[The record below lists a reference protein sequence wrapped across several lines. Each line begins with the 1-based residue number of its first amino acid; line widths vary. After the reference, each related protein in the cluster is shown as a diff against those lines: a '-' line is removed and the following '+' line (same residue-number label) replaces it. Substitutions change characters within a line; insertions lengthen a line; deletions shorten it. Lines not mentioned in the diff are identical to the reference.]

1 MAKRKVLM
9 VEDEEDFSRIVKMNL
24 ELLDADY
31 FVERANSGKE
41 GLKKAVSFKPDV
53 ILLDIMMPKMDGF
66 EVLKRLKDNPD
77 TSAIPVIMLTAKSD
91 EESRLQA
98 SQLYNEDYIT
108 KPIEAPDLKAKIEE
122 ILSRMGR

>member
-31 FVERANSGKE
+31 FVERANCGKE
-41 GLKKAVSFKPDV
+41 GLKKAVAFQPDV

-77 TSAIPVIMLTAKSD
+77 TSAIPVIMLTAKTD
-91 EESRLQA
+91 EESKLQA
-98 SQLYNEDYIT
+98 SQLYNEDYVT
-108 KPIEAPDLKAKIEE
+108 KPIEAPDLKAKIED
-122 ILSRMGR
+122 ILGRLGR

>member
-1 MAKRKVLM
+1 MAKRKVLLID
-9 VEDEEDFSRIVKMNL
+9 DEEDFSRIVKMNL

-31 FVERANSGKE
+31 FVERANNGKE
-41 GLKKAVSFKPDV
+41 GLKKADSFKPDL

-66 EVLKRLKDNPD
+66 EVLKRLKENPD
-77 TSAIPVIMLTAKSD
+77 TSATPVIMLTAKSD

-108 KPIEAPDLKAKIEE
+108 KPIEASDLKARIEGV
-122 ILSRMGR
+122 LGRIGN